1 MNTILPEWTKYD
13 NLYKA
18 LKKSC
23 KNVRWK
29 TSVTQFEINALSN
42 VSKLLEDLKMYYILL
57 KTIINYYKD

>member
-1 MNTILPEWTKYD
+1 MNTILPEWTEYD
-13 NLYKA
+13 NLYMA

-42 VSKLLEDLKMYYILL
+42 VSK
-57 KTIINYYKD
+57 